1 MARTLLA
8 VMMAGVCYLDFFA
21 YRAQGWAD
29 PAMLPKLT
37 ARLHGTADAPDQYR
51 MGVLWLAQWMAV
63 HLHVA
68 MTMSLAVIDGACG
81 MVAVMVLYQV
91 LIRTEVY
98 AEASAVERWFGS
110 AVFVLLMLWWLLWL
124 LWLQKPETLAA
135 AGMVAGMVWL
145 WQARRNATA
154 LTQSSGSLTQSFAKL
169 TWSPHPSQ
177 KREEW
182 GTRAVGL
189 VGLSLVLATFR
200 ADVACLLNV
209 GVLAYVVVRRESRL
223 ALRFPAAVV
232 VSLTSAVIAGAMQ
245 VWLVRVAY
253 PEAGYGLVKF
263 WQLWPNVKHG
273 TRWPPFAVFV
283 LPLVWMGVQVWRRRF
298 TGDAAGSVLLCGAMV
313 YAVLW
318 GAIGK
323 IDEVRIFLP
332 FALALGPLTVEM
344 AILRVREH
352 SLRG

>member
-1 MARTLLA
+1 MKHAPQKTAGPETMARTLLA

-37 ARLHGTADAPDQYR
+37 ARLHGAADAPDQYR

-68 MTMSLAVIDGACG
+68 MTMSLAVIDGVCG
-81 MVAVMVLYQV
+81 MVAVLVLYQV
-91 LIRTEVY
+91 LLRTEVY

-124 LWLQKPETLAA
+124 LWLQKPETLPA
-135 AGMVAGMVWL
+135 AGTVAGMVWL
-145 WQARRNATA
+145 WQSA
-154 LTQSSGSLTQSFAKL
+154 
-169 TWSPHPSQ
+169 PHPSQ
-177 KREEW
+177 KRDGW
-182 GTRAVGL
+182 GTRAFGL
-189 VGLSLVLATFR
+189 VGLSVLLAAFR
-200 ADVACLLNV
+200 ADVTCLLNV
-209 GVLAYVVVRRESRL
+209 GVLAYVVVRREPRL
-223 ALRFPAAVV
+223 ALRLPAAVV

-253 PEAGYGLVKF
+253 PQAGYGLVKF

-273 TRWPPFAVFV
+273 TRWPPFAVFL

-298 TGDAAGSVLLCGAMV
+298 AGDAAGLAVLCGAMV

-318 GAIGK
+318 CSIGK

-332 FALALGPLTVEM
+332 FALALGPLAVEM
-344 AILRVREH
+344 AMLRVREM
-352 SLRG
+352 SLSG